1 MPVSLSMFKSL
12 MELVRNLF
20 LLVRRIGQSMIPVA
34 EKLGS
39 TMLRQQSCEVENDD
53 GKIDSQKESIMTRN
67 HVDVPVD
74 TDLSSTNIED
84 ILDVVTRG
92 YVKNC
97 GPLNAL
103 CQEANFYQLWSR
115 EYVKHLGDYLL
126 DRTAS
131 RRSEAHTNNTEEG
144 MPMISQDTVILD
156 IGAGDGVLMHCL
168 RDYMERKVMGVPD
181 NRKSNNRKSTPKTGG
196 VIPTMVAID
205 DMSWRIFTKGPVEK
219 LSAEQALDKYSTTQ
233 ITQTTPDNATDST
246 SSLSSDQSSSDQ
258 QDRSPQVIVLCSW
271 MPMGQDWTA
280 LFRKEGVDEYIL
292 IGEADDGSV
301 GDNWLTWG
309 NPAFYAKNDNDTN
322 DDNVETDRK
331 DNDNGVSPTPP
342 YATEGYQRWD
352 MDDLTKFQFSSFDLA
367 VSKSSKT
374 VSFRNSL

>member
-1 MPVSLSMFKSL
+1 M
-12 MELVRNLF
+12 
-20 LLVRRIGQSMIPVA
+20 VRRIGQSMIPVA
-34 EKLGS
+34 EKLGG
-39 TMLRQQSCEVENDD
+39 TMLRQQSYQVENGD
-53 GKIDSQKESIMTRN
+53 GEIDSQIETIMTRN

-84 ILDVVTRG
+84 ILDVVTKG

-126 DRTAS
+126 ERTAA
-131 RRSEAHTNNTEEG
+131 RRSVDTQQQAHTNDIEEG

-181 NRKSNNRKSTPKTGG
+181 NRKSNSKKRIPKTGG

-219 LSAEQALDKYSTTQ
+219 LSAEQALDKYSTTL

-246 SSLSSDQSSSDQ
+246 SSLSSDQ
-258 QDRSPQVIVLCSW
+258 QDRGPQVIVLCSW
-271 MPMGQDWTA
+271 MPMGEDWTA

-309 NPAFYAKNDNDTN
+309 NPAFYAKNDDADDAETEVNNDE
-322 DDNVETDRK
+322 D
-331 DNDNGVSPTPP
+331 GISPTPP
-342 YATEGYQRWD
+342 YVTDRYHRWD

-374 VSFRNSL
+374 VSFRKSL